1 MAECGRYRPDWSW
14 HHSSVMIDPNDAV
27 MLLIDHQGGLFRV
40 VKDISLPELRRH
52 AIALAKVAT
61 LTKLPVITTASIP
74 DGPNG
79 PLIPEVKE
87 AARMHNTCR
96 VRTGKSMRGT
106 PQTLSRRSKQP
117 AGRR

>member
-1 MAECGRYRPDWSW
+1 MA
-14 HHSSVMIDPNDAV
+14 HSSVMIDPNDAV

-79 PLIPEVKE
+79 P
-87 AARMHNTCR
+87 
-96 VRTGKSMRGT
+96 
-106 PQTLSRRSKQP
+106 
-117 AGRR
+117 